1 MRQQPAAAE
10 TDPAAPS
17 KAFERNFN
25 TELPSF
31 SFSADGLLLPRKP
44 QQAPAERRRALVDE
58 DTHGLHAI
66 DGCCA
71 L

>member
-1 MRQQPAAAE
+1 MRQQPPAVE
-10 TDPAAPS
+10 SDPAAPS

-44 QQAPAERRRALVDE
+44 QLAPAETKKVRGRGWR
-58 DTHGLHAI
+58 
-66 DGCCA
+66 
-71 L
+71 